1 MLEAGALVPGTA
13 RVWRAPRED
22 AVSLTEALG
31 PGLVLLCFYVFD
43 WSPTWTNE
51 LLLLRDRGDDLRTAG
66 IRPFGIS
73 CDSPWSHRTWAE
85 ALGTGA
91 AVLLLSDW
99 AGEAARG
106 FGVETESAGMRVAA
120 RSAFLLEDGTVR
132 AAWMLGPDLPDLD
145 AVIAAAPSPS
155 SSRAP

>member
-1 MLEAGALVPGTA
+1 
-13 RVWRAPRED
+13 
-22 AVSLTEALG
+22 
-31 PGLVLLCFYVFD
+31 
-43 WSPTWTNE
+43 
-51 LLLLRDRGDDLRTAG
+51 
-66 IRPFGIS
+66 
-73 CDSPWSHRTWAE
+73 
-85 ALGTGA
+85 
-91 AVLLLSDW
+91 VLLLSDW